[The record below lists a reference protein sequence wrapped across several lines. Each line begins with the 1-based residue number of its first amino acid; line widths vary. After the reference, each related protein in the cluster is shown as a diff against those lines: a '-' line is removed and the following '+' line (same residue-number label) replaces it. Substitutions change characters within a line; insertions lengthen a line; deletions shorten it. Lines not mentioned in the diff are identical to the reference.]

1 MRLHQFHPSGN
12 CYKIRL
18 LLHHLALPVDLV
30 DVDYLGGETR
40 TPAYRSIN
48 PIGRV
53 PTIELDDGTFLSES
67 PAILW
72 YFAEATPYLP
82 ADRLG
87 RARVLQWMSFEQYDH
102 EPTIAVARNWVSYSG
117 IPAGKEPDLRE
128 RQAKGRRALQV
139 MDDHLRTNLFFASD
153 YSIAD
158 IALYAYTHVA
168 PEGEFALDAYP
179 HLLAWLARIQ
189 SQPRHI
195 TITDRASPASP
206 SHPHPSVT

>member
-18 LLHHLALPVDLV
+18 LLHHLGIPVELV

-40 TPAYRSIN
+40 TPAYRRIN

-53 PTIELDDGTFLSES
+53 PALELDDGTFLPES

-72 YFAEATPYLP
+72 YFAEGTQYLP
-82 ADRLG
+82 EGRLA

-102 EPTIAVARNWVSYSG
+102 EPTIAVARNWVSYAG
-117 IPAGKEPDLRE
+117 IPAGKESELRE
-128 RQAKGRRALQV
+128 RQEKGKRALQV
-139 MDDHLRTNLFFASD
+139 MHDHLGTNEFFAGSA

-168 PEGEFALDAYP
+168 GEGEFELRDYP
-179 HLLAWLARIQ
+179 NVVAWIERVR

-195 TITDRASPASP
+195 SITDRP
-206 SHPHPSVT
+206 